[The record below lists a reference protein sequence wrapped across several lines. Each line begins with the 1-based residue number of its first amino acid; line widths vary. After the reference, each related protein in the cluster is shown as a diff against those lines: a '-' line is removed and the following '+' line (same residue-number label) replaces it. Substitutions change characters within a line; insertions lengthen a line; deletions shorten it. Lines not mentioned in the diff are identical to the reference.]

1 MTERV
6 GPPPTAPHPR
16 TTARRSAMTVG
27 QYPRSAAPGYPP
39 TVRQPGPPPV
49 GPPPHARSHGR
60 RGAEAPP
67 PRAQLDARRARRPRA
82 AAGAGLRGRLD
93 DLQGARDQRPGH
105 RPDRHLQ
112 LRGRRA
118 DRGRPAQGQQ
128 RQQHQP
134 QHRHDRQGARARPP
148 GRAGRGRPH
157 LLLQQRL
164 RPGGHRARGLQP
176 AHRRRR
182 RRIDDHP
189 AVREGVHRPG
199 PGVPVAQVQ
208 GDHRLDQDLQ
218 GTDQGPD
225 PRELPQHRVL
235 RPRRLR
241 HPGGGAGLLPQG
253 RRASSRS
260 PRARCSPG

>member
-27 QYPRSAAPGYPP
+27 QYPRSAAPGY
-39 TVRQPGPPPV
+39 TA
-49 GPPPHARSHGR
+49 PHASGTARSPAGRSPAARRSHAP
-60 RGAEAPP
+60 GAEAPS

-82 AAGAGLRGRLD
+82 AAGAGLRGRLA
-93 DLQGARDQRPGH
+93 DLQGARDHRRGH
-105 RPDRHLQ
+105 RPDRHVQ

-148 GRAGRGRPH
+148 GRAGRGGPH
-157 LLLQQRL
+157 LLLQHRL
-164 RPGGHRARGLQP
+164 RPGGHRARDLQP

-182 RRIDDHP
+182 RRLDDHA
-189 AVREGVHRPG
+189 AVREGLHRPG
-199 PGVPVAQVQ
+199 PGLAVAQVQ
-208 GDHRLDQDLQ
+208 GDHPLDQDLQ
-218 GTDQGPD
+218 GADEGPD
-225 PRELPQHRVL
+225 PRELPQHRLL

-253 RRASSRS
+253 RRVS
-260 PRARCSPG
+260 